1 MIEITKG
8 DLLKADVE
16 ALVNTV
22 NCVGVMGRGI
32 ALQFKKA
39 FPDNFKAYKKACDQ
53 GDVRIGEMFVS
64 KTEKLYHPKYIVNF
78 PTKNHW
84 KGKSKKEN
92 IESGLSDLVRV
103 AKELNIQSIAI
114 PPLGCGLGGLQW
126 PDIRLLIENAFQ
138 QLPNVRVLL
147 FEPAGTPAPGQM
159 INRTKKPRM
168 TIGRAAVLGLMNR
181 YLVPGYDYT
190 LSLLEVQKLAY
201 FLQSAGEP
209 LRLNFEKH
217 YYGPYAENLQHVLN
231 RMEGHYI
238 SGFGDGNNK
247 PDVPLS
253 LRPHAAEEA
262 ESFLQNYPETKE
274 RFDRVTKLIECFE
287 TPYGMELLA
296 SVHWVAAHEN
306 SGARNDSSIAIRDVL
321 AWNERKKKNMKENH
335 IQAAWDRLKEQ
346 GWLE

>member
-1 MIEITKG
+1 MIENTKG

-39 FPDNFKAYKKACDQ
+39 FPDNFNAYKKACDQ
-53 GDVRIGEMFVS
+53 GDVRIGEMCVY

-84 KGKSKKEN
+84 KGKSKKED
-92 IESGLSDLVRV
+92 IVSGLTDLVRV
-103 AKELNIQSIAI
+103 VKKLNIQSIAI

-126 PDIRLLIENAFQ
+126 PDIRIQIENAFQ
-138 QLPNVRVLL
+138 QLPNIHVLL
-147 FEPAGTPAPGQM
+147 FEPTGAPAPGQM
-159 INRTKKPRM
+159 INRTRKPRM
-168 TIGRAAVLGLMNR
+168 TKGRAAVLGLIKQ
-181 YLVPGYDYT
+181 YLMPEYDT
-190 LSLLEVQKLAY
+190 SLSLLEVQKLAY

-209 LRLNFEKH
+209 LRLNFVKH